1 MLPRPAVFAGYHD
14 NPEATAQAFRGGWF
28 HTGDLGRLDERGLL
42 YITGRE
48 SDMYISGGSNVYPRE
63 VEEALLTHPAV
74 AEVAV
79 LGMPD
84 ATWGEIGVAVVV
96 ARGGADAT
104 AGDLTAEALLA
115 HLEAAARA
123 TAGRASSTS
132 GTPCPARA
140 TARWSRRKSANACC
154 RT

>member
-1 MLPRPAVFAGYHD
+1 
-14 NPEATAQAFRGGWF
+14 
-28 HTGDLGRLDERGLL
+28 
-42 YITGRE
+42 
-48 SDMYISGGSNVYPRE
+48 MYISGGSNVYPRE

-115 HLEAAARA
+115 HLEGRCARYRWPRQFHFWDALPRSGYGKVVKKEIRERLLQNMTQGKEQAAP
-123 TAGRASSTS
+123 
-132 GTPCPARA
+132 TP
-140 TARWSRRKSANACC
+140 
-154 RT
+154 